1 MVCTVPE
8 TEIYCSSVQKYRA
21 DVPLQSP
28 PDERR
33 YPNGAKALRK
43 AAVIDIRPF
52 DRVIRAYACLV
63 HTKFV
68 AIYLYICTQYIRIF
82 TNSNSHIVFHD
93 ANQKR
98 LERFLIATTIH
109 AHFEPYESGVAPM
122 PSMFP
127 RLSRFPEPRTTPKRI
142 VQSISSPD

>member
-1 MVCTVPE
+1 M
-8 TEIYCSSVQKYRA
+8 
-21 DVPLQSP
+21 
-28 PDERR
+28 
-33 YPNGAKALRK
+33 
-43 AAVIDIRPF
+43 
-52 DRVIRAYACLV
+52 IRAYACLV

-127 RLSRFPEPRTTPKRI
+127 RLSRFPEPRTAPKRI